1 MKLNTVIHRYILK
14 EMLAPFMLSLSL
26 LLFVFLMTTMLQI
39 TDLVVNYRVGLGT
52 VFQILLYLIP
62 SFMGF
67 IIPMSTMMA
76 VLLAF
81 LKMSSDNEIIA
92 LKAGGVSL
100 YHLMPPVLFFCIMA
114 FFSAVFMTVF
124 GLPWGKNA
132 VKEML
137 LDLNT
142 SSYGALLKERTFN
155 DSFKGIMIY
164 VNKTDPKTKTLIDVF
179 IEDRNNRGTVVTITA
194 PRGQMINSAENDTF
208 HLQLYDGFINQ
219 VQLKEKSSHG
229 IRFKTYDVRLNLS
242 RTREAA
248 RGMMKR
254 ESEMSYTELRNYA
267 HTAEKKDER
276 YYSVLLELHKK
287 FSLPFA
293 CIALGVIA
301 VPLGVQS
308 KSARRSFGI
317 GLGLFFFLLYYLML
331 SAGAAFGEAGSY
343 PPIVGMW
350 APNLVMGSLGIFL
363 LVRSANEQS
372 LLPAKLM
379 ERIISWRHQQTIATE
394 KTVASPQ
401 AGIAEKR

>member
-14 EMLAPFMLSLSL
+14 EILAPFMLSLSL

-52 VFQILLYLIP
+52 VFQIMLYLVP

-100 YHLMPPVLFFCIMA
+100 YHLMPPVLLFCVMA

-164 VNKTDPKTKTLIDVF
+164 VNKTDPKTKALIDVF

-194 PRGQMINSAENDTF
+194 PRGQMIHSSENDTF
-208 HLQLYDGFINQ
+208 HLRLYDGFINQ
-219 VQLKEKSSHG
+219 VQLKEKSSHA
-229 IRFKTYDVRLNLS
+229 IRFNTYDVRLNLS
-242 RTREAA
+242 RTRDAA

-254 ESEMSYTELRNYA
+254 ESEMRYSELRNYVK
-267 HTAEKKDER
+267 TAEKKDER

-308 KSARRSFGI
+308 KSAKRSFGI
-317 GLGLFFFLLYYLML
+317 GLGLILFLIYYLML
-331 SAGAAFGEAGSY
+331 SAGAAFGEAGIY

-372 LLPAKLM
+372 LLPDNLM
-379 ERIISWRHQQTIATE
+379 EWIMSRHHQQPDATGQ
-394 KTVASPQ
+394 TDATRQ
-401 AGIAEKR
+401 ARLAGKP